1 MKTFLQ
7 WVDGALSRVESLTDL
22 LAALA
27 MFSTMAIVGGEVVS
41 RYFLNAPL
49 QWSYDV
55 LTLYVLPSLFFL
67 GLPGSYSK
75 KSHIAVD
82 LLIDRLPDLAV
93 SVILL
98 IGRLGGM
105 FLFACIVYFG
115 VEHALEAY
123 RSDESVPGVVT
134 FLVWP
139 SYALVPLGCALVW
152 LRMLS
157 ELPANIISIAH
168 GGSADDGPTRQQ
180 KDKVFY
186 E

>member
-1 MKTFLQ
+1 ML
-7 WVDGALSRVESLTDL
+7 
-22 LAALA
+22 
-27 MFSTMAIVGGEVVS
+27 STMAIVGGEVVS

-67 GLPGSYSK
+67 GLPGSYAK
-75 KSHIAVD
+75 NSHIAVD
-82 LLIDRLPDLAV
+82 LLIDRLPASAV
-93 SVILL
+93 SVIVMV
-98 IGRLGGM
+98 GRLGGM

-139 SYALVPLGCALVW
+139 SYALVPLGCALVL

-157 ELPANIISIAH
+157 ELPADIIAIARGSSAAH
-168 GGSADDGPTRQQ
+168 GTTDPQ
-180 KDKVFY
+180 KEKGFY